1 MMRTWKIDGS
11 EQQTRQDGG
20 SGCGTTNQT
29 IAERNVAKVRA
40 WMLEQVAEFT
50 RPHERKVCP
59 GKAMDL
65 ESPSDASQSA
75 LPRAGRLAPGNKP
88 PAHLLRPL
96 QGRAGSFRNLLLT
109 ANLEGGV
116 GLIPVRGVP
125 RTEG

>member
-50 RPHERKVCP
+50 REKCAQARPWIWNHPLTHHSQHCHEQ
-59 GKAMDL
+59 GGWL
-65 ESPSDASQSA
+65 
-75 LPRAGRLAPGNKP
+75 LATS
-88 PAHLLRPL
+88 HR
-96 QGRAGSFRNLLLT
+96 R
-109 ANLEGGV
+109 
-116 GLIPVRGVP
+116 IY
-125 RTEG
+125 